1 MGRIDIAG
9 IANRRIRDFVTRA
22 ANARLRPGTGY
33 YSTPFR
39 GSLFGEKDSAAVAN
53 RLAPDGIDALWLGT
67 NPGVSRSLEYIL
79 QPPRGR
85 GDFPTF
91 ERQAESG
98 LFGSW
103 LWGGDDE
110 GPAPD
115 WNPIERPKGNWRVY
129 RDALARVARLDRVAM
144 ANFLPWGSRSA
155 DALIGRIGLMNRPLL
170 DRMLEFADDL
180 NAEITGA
187 LAPKLVVVP
196 FSLGRNPVIDSVRP
210 LGLSIARAAEARR
223 HSVAVHRG
231 TFTFHTGIC
240 ASGRHTVRTAFL
252 PHAASLRLRS
262 DDRRRIID
270 RLAQVLG
277 EDGES
282 WRRR

>member
-9 IANRRIRDFVTRA
+9 VANRRIREFVTRA

-39 GSLFGEKDSAAVAN
+39 GSLFGEKDSATIAK
-53 RLAPDGIDALWLGT
+53 RLAPAGIDALWLGT
-67 NPGVSRSLEYIL
+67 NPGVSRSLDYIL
-79 QPPRGR
+79 YPPRGR
-85 GDFPTF
+85 GDYPTF

-103 LWGGDDE
+103 LWDGDNDD
-110 GPAPD
+110 PAPD

-129 RDALARVARLDRVAM
+129 RDALARIARLDRVAM

-155 DALIGRIGLMNRPLL
+155 DALIGRIELMNRPLL
-170 DRMLEFADDL
+170 ERMLDFAEDL
-180 NAEITGA
+180 NVDIVRA

-196 FSLGRNPVIDSVRP
+196 FSLGRNPRIDSVRP
-210 LGLSIARAAEARR
+210 LGLSMACAAEVRR

-231 TFTFHTGIC
+231 TFTFHTGMC
-240 ASGRHTVRTAFL
+240 SPGRQTVRTAFL
-252 PHAASLRLRS
+252 PHAASLRLGS
-262 DDRRRIID
+262 DDRRRVID
-270 RLAQVLG
+270 RLAQIL
-277 EDGES
+277 DDF
-282 WRRR
+282 